1 MDNFKHLTICFI
13 FLNAAMCYYDK
24 ITTFIFQLNITPKH
38 FYWLVP
44 PSTTV
49 EGQHI
54 LLPLQAYKT
63 VFCFCFFTS
72 DPSAQGWFVKSCK
85 LIRKLS
91 ISHTQKQAMTY
102 LKGQNEWAIKLWWWV
117 HNIQTLWN
125 HSYPGAQTWH
135 RWQTQSHLQTKR
147 ERRARE
153 REREC
158 VCVWCEAD
166 SAGC

>member
-54 LLPLQAYKT
+54 LLPLQAYKI
-63 VFCFCFFTS
+63 VFCFCFLRVILVHRNDS
-72 DPSAQGWFVKSCK
+72 
-85 LIRKLS
+85 
-91 ISHTQKQAMTY
+91 
-102 LKGQNEWAIKLWWWV
+102 LKAAN
-117 HNIQTLWN
+117 
-125 HSYPGAQTWH
+125 
-135 RWQTQSHLQTKR
+135 
-147 ERRARE
+147 
-153 REREC
+153 
-158 VCVWCEAD
+158 
-166 SAGC
+166 